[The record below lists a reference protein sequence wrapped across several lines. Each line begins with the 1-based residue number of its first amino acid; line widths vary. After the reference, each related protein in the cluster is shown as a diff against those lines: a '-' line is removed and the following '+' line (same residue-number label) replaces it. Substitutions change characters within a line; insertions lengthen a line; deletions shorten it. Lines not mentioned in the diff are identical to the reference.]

1 MCWMELWHNALLM
14 LRCQCTCIGIS
25 CLLYVRF
32 SKSSI
37 PLDWSL
43 NRPYTPTGV
52 AADIIINLVWGGKV
66 RTDCIV
72 TMATLLFT

>member
-1 MCWMELWHNALLM
+1 MSMY
-14 LRCQCTCIGIS
+14 
-25 CLLYVRF
+25 LYWYFLSVAILCMF
-32 SKSSI
+32 GSVKVLS
-37 PLDWSL
+37 PLHDWSL

-72 TMATLLFT
+72 AVATLLFT